1 MPSITLDRLR
11 YEIRLARKPLLLAPL
26 ALLIIVVA
34 LVALERALGQSPAR
48 LLLATAEMLLPTLAG
63 MLVAATLANDDALEL
78 HLTTLRAYP
87 GTGALRVATLLAWF
101 GVLSCLTL
109 GILAASGMLSLPDFA
124 LANPAR
130 WVVAQLVWL
139 APLLALAALGA
150 CLALLTKSRSASGAL
165 LGGAWLLDLIFVG
178 AIAQTA
184 WLRPALLFPA
194 TLVIYPA
201 THVSRADFM
210 TYWLTTRLDLLGA
223 ALLLFLV
230 GWALLHNSES
240 LLKGAIAE

>member
-1 MPSITLDRLR
+1 MPWITLDRLR
-11 YEIRLARKPLLLAPL
+11 YEIRLAWKPLLLAPL
-26 ALLIIVVA
+26 TLLVVVVA

-63 MLVAATLANDDALEL
+63 VLVATTLANDDALEL
-78 HLTTLRAYP
+78 HLTTPRAYP

-101 GVLSCLTL
+101 GALSCLTL
-109 GILAASGMLSLPDFA
+109 GLLAALGMLYLPDFA
-124 LANPAR
+124 RANPTR
-130 WVVAQLVWL
+130 WVIAQLVWL

-178 AIAQTA
+178 VIAQTA

-201 THVSRADFM
+201 THASRVAVT
-210 TYWLTTRLDLLGA
+210 TYWLTTRYELLGA
-223 ALLLFLV
+223 ALLFFLLA
-230 GWALLHNSES
+230 WALLHNSES
-240 LLKGAIAE
+240 LLKGATSE